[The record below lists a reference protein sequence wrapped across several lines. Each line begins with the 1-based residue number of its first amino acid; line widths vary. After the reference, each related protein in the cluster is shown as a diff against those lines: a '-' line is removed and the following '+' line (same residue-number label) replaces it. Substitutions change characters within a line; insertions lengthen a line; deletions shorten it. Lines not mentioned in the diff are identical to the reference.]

1 MTNANTSKKNRA
13 KAEAQILSDLEE
25 ILPGGANGEI
35 YKRRFAEM
43 SDVEFDQ
50 MISDIEA
57 GKLILPIIAPE
68 TKKPDIDV
76 ARNIETAKRW
86 GVKLFERVWMDA
98 QYGAEPYL
106 SNDTYL
112 IVLLP
117 IKRQAQ
123 FLDKKIS
130 IPEHSRTIDTMTGQV
145 TGRSKGSTLSY
156 VEMQVLNSL
165 DLKWGTT
172 EFQKPRGGDLTS
184 YNAMAHSLTTTGGF
198 SLTSLNALGSR
209 ARSIDSLSIHL
220 TAMHLKNTL

>member
-1 MTNANTSKKNRA
+1 MANLGKNRK

-25 ILPGGANGEI
+25 LLPGSENTEI
-35 YKRRFAEM
+35 YKRRFAQM
-43 SDVEFDQ
+43 SDEEFEQ
-50 MISDIEA
+50 VVLDIEA
-57 GKLILPIIAPE
+57 GKFILPIIAPE
-68 TKKPDIDV
+68 TKEPKIDV
-76 ARNIETAKRW
+76 ARNIETAKKW

-106 SNDTYL
+106 SNDSYL
-112 IVLLP
+112 IALLP

-156 VEMQVLNSL
+156 VEMQVLNAL
-165 DLKWGTT
+165 GLKWGTM
-172 EFQKPRGGDLTS
+172 EFLKPRGGDLTA
-184 YNAMAHSLTTTGGF
+184 YNAMAHSLTNTGGV

-220 TAMHLKNTL
+220 TSLHLKNTL